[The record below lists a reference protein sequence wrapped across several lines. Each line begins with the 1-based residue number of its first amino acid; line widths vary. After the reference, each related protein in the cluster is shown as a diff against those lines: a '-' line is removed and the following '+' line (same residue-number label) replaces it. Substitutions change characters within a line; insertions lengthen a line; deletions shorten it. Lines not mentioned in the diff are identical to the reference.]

1 MMRSV
6 LKLLFCFNHSL
17 ATVTYA
23 MLPCNWCT
31 RSSCLSLYRKSPSF
45 QSRVMLNCQRYYIF
59 SFFSSLDPKQC
70 SYKLFGIGVTSISTN
85 HQGLVDRNQSTP
97 RLLTL
102 VNACNA
108 KAVLNSLK
116 SFFFLV
122 FLFLVFFRFSTCI
135 DLIFLN
141 SFSVLYLS
149 SI

>member
-1 MMRSV
+1 MHPLV
-6 LKLLFCFNHSL
+6 LFVPIQKVSI
-17 ATVTYA
+17 
-23 MLPCNWCT
+23 LPVK
-31 RSSCLSLYRKSPSF
+31 SYVELSEVLHF
-45 QSRVMLNCQRYYIF
+45 F
-59 SFFSSLDPKQC
+59 FFFSSLDPKQC